1 MQFILDKNRK
11 DSLVEQAR
19 EQLLTALYMGKLRP
33 GDRLPSVR
41 QVASRNNINIKT
53 AFTIYQHLKQEGYI
67 ELRAGAG
74 AFVSDPEKHDLDQAY
89 YLSILRLIKSN
100 LSQAGQLKLTPHH
113 YASLVQN
120 FVEKSRFKS
129 MQAAMIECNEE
140 QIRLCA
146 SELSNTLNLRIFP
159 ILLDR
164 AERPNEQLTHLLAR
178 MDYFITTDY
187 HYKQVAQLA
196 ARYDKKTLQVRL
208 DPAFIPLLTAAAH
221 RGKVLMIVSDASFF
235 PAFCRRLTIVGTS
248 PAVIDNI
255 HALDDTNLSSIRNAA
270 ETSCA
275 VYVSPI
281 CHPRVREAL
290 PGHIEE
296 LRLDRMLSH
305 ESIEMIE
312 AILLFRTKYTS
323 RGEE

>member
-11 DSLVEQAR
+11 ESLVEQAR
-19 EQLLTALYMGKLRP
+19 EQLLTALYMGKLRS

-53 AFTIYQHLKQEGYI
+53 AFTIYQHLKQEGYV

-74 AFVSDPEKHDLDQAY
+74 AFVSDPEKADLDQAY
-89 YLSILRLIKSN
+89 HLSILRLIKSN
-100 LSQAGQLKLTPHH
+100 LSQAGQLKLPPQH
-113 YASLVQN
+113 YVALMQN

-129 MQAAMIECNEE
+129 VQAAMIECNEE

-146 SELSNTLNLRIFP
+146 SELIATLNMRVFP
-159 ILLDR
+159 VLLDR
-164 AERPNEQLTHLLAR
+164 VERPTEQLAHLLAQ

-187 HYKQVAQLA
+187 HYKQVAELA
-196 ARYDKKTLQVRL
+196 TRYDKKTLQVRL
-208 DPAFIPLLTAAAH
+208 DPAYISMLTGAAH
-221 RGKVLMIVSDASFF
+221 RGEVLMIVSDASFF
-235 PAFCRRLTIVGTS
+235 PAFRKRLTMVGTP

-255 HALDDTNLSSIRNAA
+255 KALDDTNLSSIRKAVRTA
-270 ETSCA
+270 RA

-281 CHPRVREAL
+281 SHSRVREAL
-290 PGHIEE
+290 PGHVEE
-296 LRLDRMLSH
+296 LKIDNMLSL

-312 AILLFRTKYTS
+312 AILLFHAK
-323 RGEE
+323 